1 MRFQIL
7 QQLSWNAQR
16 RFGGQLMSAHAV
28 DDKPQEPMSGLTQ
41 WLNRSKRPLLS
52 APLLWIPRRRER
64 PERVAVTGAAGYIGN
79 ILTERLLEMGHS
91 VVALDRLDFGDAPIR
106 HLLRHKRY
114 ELENGDLLDI
124 DAAAQALRDADAV
137 IHLAAVVGDPAC
149 AAHEREAVETNLQ
162 ATGMLAK
169 LARGLGARRML
180 FASTCSVYGS
190 NPETVDETSA
200 LNPVSLYA
208 ETKIDAERLVL
219 ECSAEGFSPTALR
232 IGTAF
237 GWSRRPRFD
246 LLVNLLTAKA
256 RFDGRAVIF
265 NGDRWRPFVH
275 VNDIVR
281 GFEKTLTAAPRTVH
295 GRVFNLGSNAGNHR
309 LSSIA
314 EVLRQ
319 LHPQAAIELEETDDR
334 RNYRVEFGAIERA
347 LGFRAM
353 TSLEAGIREIDSK
366 LAAGLVDDYRQAGYH
381 NVLSMEERPREHV
394 EPAHDAAGLLRLRGV
409 LANQS
414 RSAAERAPASR
425 ADSPVIR

>member
-1 MRFQIL
+1 MP
-7 QQLSWNAQR
+7 STV
-16 RFGGQLMSAHAV
+16 V
-28 DDKPQEPMSGLTQ
+28 DDKAQELMSGLTQ
-41 WLNRSKRPLLS
+41 WLNRPKRPLLS
-52 APLLWIPRRRER
+52 PPTLWIPRRPER

-91 VVALDRLDFGDAPIR
+91 VIGLDRLDFGDASIR
-106 HLLRHKRY
+106 HLLPHKRF
-114 ELENGDLLDI
+114 ELVNGDVRDI
-124 DAAAQALRDADAV
+124 DAAARALRDADAL

-149 AAHEREAVETNLQ
+149 AVQEREAVETNQQ

-169 LARGLGARRML
+169 LARGLGVRRML

-190 NPETVDETSA
+190 NPETVDESSE

-219 ECSAEGFSPTALR
+219 EAAADGFSPTSLR

-256 RFDGRAVIF
+256 RFEGRAVIF

-275 VNDIVR
+275 VNDIAL
-281 GFEKTLTAAPRTVH
+281 GFEKALIAPQRAVQ
-295 GRVFNLGSNAGNHR
+295 GKIFNLGSNAGNHR

-319 LHPQAAIELEETDDR
+319 LHPQADIALEETDDR
-334 RNYRVEFGAIERA
+334 RNYRVEFSAIERT
-347 LGFRAM
+347 LRFRAL
-353 TSLEAGIREIDSK
+353 TSLEEGIREIDAQ
-366 LAAGLVDDYRQAGYH
+366 LAAGLVADYRQASYH
-381 NVLSMEERPREHV
+381 NALTMEERRLQQAD
-394 EPAHDAAGLLRLRGV
+394 PAEDAASLLRLRQV
-409 LANQS
+409 LAEQS
-414 RSAAERAPASR
+414 LAPAERLPTS
-425 ADSPVIR
+425 